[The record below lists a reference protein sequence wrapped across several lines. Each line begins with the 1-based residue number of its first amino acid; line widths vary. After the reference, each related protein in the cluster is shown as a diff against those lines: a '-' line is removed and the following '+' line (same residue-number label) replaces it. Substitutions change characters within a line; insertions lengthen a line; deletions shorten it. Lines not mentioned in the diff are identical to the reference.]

1 MCAASSSCASRDY
14 PSQPHSS
21 EEVEER
27 VDGLMMDYQLT
38 LPTLVRR
45 AETVF
50 PGQQIVSRL
59 ADKSFH
65 RITYKDSMRRAKQL
79 AVALRQLGLERGD
92 RVATLCWNHYAH
104 HEAYFGIPCAGL
116 VMHTLNLRLHPDD
129 LGYIANHG
137 GAKAVIVD
145 ESLLPLL
152 DQFKGRTQIEHV
164 FVVGDGDAP
173 DGSYEELLASANADD
188 WEDPGLDEN
197 EAAAMCYT
205 SGTTGLPKGVV
216 YSHRSTVLHSFGVG
230 FGAPLGHKLSEE
242 SVVMP
247 VVPMFHANA
256 WGYPYV
262 AVMAGAKLVYPGPS
276 LDGESLL
283 ENIDRERVTWAAGVP
298 TIWLGILQQLDGNP
312 DRWDLSA
319 LEAMLVGGS
328 AVPRSLIAAFKERY
342 GIDIVQ
348 GWGMTETS
356 PVAANADLPGE
367 LRQLEPDAAFDKLA
381 LAGLPLPFVEI
392 RGRDEDGGLI
402 PWDGESMGE
411 LEVRGPWVAKA
422 YYDPDG
428 DANETRWTEDGWFR
442 TGDVVSIHPD
452 AYIQIKDRSKDVIKS
467 GGEWISSVELENA
480 LMGHPAIAEA
490 AVIAVPDEKWA
501 ERPLAAIVLK
511 DGRSATADELR
522 EYLAPKF
529 AKFWLPDRFEFV
541 EEIPKTSVGKF
552 KKTALREQFT
562 GSASAV
568 VPS

>member
-1 MCAASSSCASRDY
+1 
-14 PSQPHSS
+14 
-21 EEVEER
+21 
-27 VDGLMMDYQLT
+27 MMDYQLT
-38 LPTLVRR
+38 LPTLLRR

-50 PGQQIVSRL
+50 PGQEIVSRL
-59 ADKSFH
+59 PDKSFH
-65 RITYKDSMRRAKQL
+65 RSSYKEWVQRAKQL
-79 AVALRQLGLERGD
+79 AAALQQLGLERGD

-104 HEAYFGIPCAGL
+104 HEAYFGIPSAGL

-152 DQFKGRTQIEHV
+152 DQFKARTQIEHV
-164 FVVGDGDAP
+164 FVVES
-173 DGSYEELLASANADD
+173 SYEELLASASADD
-188 WEDPGLDEN
+188 WVDPELDED

-230 FGAPLGHKLSEE
+230 FGAPLGHKLSEQ

-262 AVMAGAKLVYPGPS
+262 AVMAGAKLMYPGPF

-283 ENIDRERVTWAAGVP
+283 DNVEQERVTWAAGVP
-298 TIWLGILQQLDGNP
+298 TIWLGILQQLDANP
-312 DRWDLSA
+312 GRWDTSS

-367 LRQLEPDAAFDKLA
+367 LRRLEP
-381 LAGLPLPFVEI
+381 
-392 RGRDEDGGLI
+392 
-402 PWDGESMGE
+402 
-411 LEVRGPWVAKA
+411 
-422 YYDPDG
+422 
-428 DANETRWTEDGWFR
+428 
-442 TGDVVSIHPD
+442 
-452 AYIQIKDRSKDVIKS
+452 
-467 GGEWISSVELENA
+467 
-480 LMGHPAIAEA
+480 
-490 AVIAVPDEKWA
+490 
-501 ERPLAAIVLK
+501 
-511 DGRSATADELR
+511 
-522 EYLAPKF
+522 
-529 AKFWLPDRFEFV
+529 
-541 EEIPKTSVGKF
+541 
-552 KKTALREQFT
+552 
-562 GSASAV
+562 
-568 VPS
+568 